1 MGFHHWLG
9 ATNFIVFALFV
20 AWLSTRPFWIAP
32 LRRTLKVG
40 ANELLGPYLAT
51 LNVGTDGAEINA
63 QPWYFSGN
71 PPKIFRFYVDFD
83 EPDKGAIMH
92 AHPPHGLLPAS
103 HPYTP
108 PVTP

>member
-51 LNVGTDGAEINA
+51 LNVGTDGVEIDVR
-63 QPWYFSGN
+63 PWYFGGG
-71 PPKIFRFYVDFD
+71 PKGSFRFYSAFG
-83 EPDKGAIMH
+83 EPHEAPFIAGPTAPLYM
-92 AHPPHGLLPAS
+92 
-103 HPYTP
+103 
-108 PVTP
+108 